1 MDDYLKNGCSI
12 IVNLMVKTKETQ
24 GKILSNDFVI
34 FKGEKF
40 LRQIVLLGI
49 FEVVFSHDKTFYWDP
64 LKRLWPI

>member
-1 MDDYLKNGCSI
+1 MS
-12 IVNLMVKTKETQ
+12 LMVKTKETQ

-49 FEVVFSHDKTFYWDP
+49 FEVVFSQSDRSK
-64 LKRLWPI
+64 KSNNVEM